1 MGRAFCNRPW
11 ASLGSIVNEID
22 VLDGFVQNHE
32 AWDHMFVLV
41 VYSLFFFFLGESVY
55 SVLNLYQIIVPSLYS
70 KSIIQ
75 D

>member
-32 AWDHMFVLV
+32 A
-41 VYSLFFFFLGESVY
+41 
-55 SVLNLYQIIVPSLYS
+55 
-70 KSIIQ
+70 
-75 D
+75 